1 MYDLVQYCEIKKED
15 YSQGTGYPK
24 GKENEFRERYNKG
37 YWKIKKVTDISVF
50 VVSSETNAILKE
62 LRDRPRPNW
71 DENPIFDIYEQD
83 YNYQN

>member
-50 VVSSETNAILKE
+50 VVSSETNARNKRYFE
-62 LRDRPRPNW
+62 RT
-71 DENPIFDIYEQD
+71 
-83 YNYQN
+83 